1 MLEKME
7 RMACLFDFYGPL
19 LTDRQQRIMELHYE
33 NDWSLGEIAAEFGVS
48 RQAIYDILKRAEKAL
63 EHYEE
68 RLGLVGKFST
78 ERQQL
83 TEVYRLL
90 RDMDVLDDNKKK
102 RALTLLQEV
111 LGMADNRG
119 EG

>member
-1 MLEKME
+1 MLEKIE
-7 RMACLFDFYGPL
+7 RMAWLFDFYGPL
-19 LTDRQQRIMELHYE
+19 LTDKQRRIVELHYE

-63 EHYEE
+63 EHCEQ
-68 RLGLVGKFST
+68 RLGLVGKFMG

-90 RDMDVLDDNKKK
+90 KEMEVAGDDQSKK
-102 RALTLLQEV
+102 RALTLLEEI
-111 LGMADNRG
+111 LGNGR
-119 EG
+119 